1 MNNLCTDIGWMS
13 LNKKGE
19 QLCGDHVDIV
29 PQGENSTVVVLAD
42 GMGSG
47 VKANILS
54 TLTAKIISTM
64 MAEGLHV
71 GDCVETIA
79 MTLPICKVRQVAYS
93 TFAILQIFRDG
104 RAYLVE
110 YDNPPM
116 LLLRAG
122 KRVEIPYEERDVAG
136 KRVRQ
141 ARFSICRKTYSF

>member
-71 GDCVETIA
+71 EDCVETIA
-79 MTLPICKVRQVAYS
+79 STLPICAVRGVAYS
-93 TFAILQIFRDG
+93 TFTIVHIVNDG
-104 RAYLVE
+104 DHSV
-110 YDNPPM
+110 
-116 LLLRAG
+116 
-122 KRVEIPYEERDVAG
+122 
-136 KRVRQ
+136 
-141 ARFSICRKTYSF
+141 